1 LHSEATDVEQ
11 HSAGT
16 AIVPKQHVEVAVA
29 VDVLRRDRA
38 THVARAIVE
47 ATVAVRRVTV
57 RVAEA
62 RAAVKAGKTR
72 VVARVAGSKK
82 PKRHFLIHSKPV

>member
-1 LHSEATDVEQ
+1 MHSEATDVEQ

-62 RAAVKAGKTR
+62 RAAVKAG
-72 VVARVAGSKK
+72 
-82 PKRHFLIHSKPV
+82 